1 MGSVGVGSKRSFSDT
16 LKIATQ
22 EQMEIIL
29 GMAKLDLGGDKT
41 SWTMEAVMTC
51 GLMELVPRELVGGK
65 VFLVPKRAP
74 VDGDYS
80 IEFMATLAGHC

>member
-1 MGSVGVGSKRSFSDT
+1 MSGSGSIMGSVGVGSKRSFSDT

-51 GLMELVPRELVGGK
+51 GLMDLVPRELVGGK
-65 VFLVPKRAP
+65 ICLVPKRAP
-74 VDGDYS
+74 ADGDY
-80 IEFMATLAGHC
+80 